1 MHPHVHWSTIYN
13 NQDIEAAWMSIHR
26 GKGKEDAAYIYE
38 NNGMLLSHKR
48 NKIESV
54 AVRWMNLETV
64 RQSEVSQKEKNS
76 Y

>member
-1 MHPHVHWSTIYN
+1 
-13 NQDIEAAWMSIHR
+13 MSIHR
-26 GKGKEDAAYIYE
+26 GKGKEDAACIYE

-64 RQSEVSQKEKNS
+64 RQSVVSQKEKNI